1 MNIQEALNILR
12 PDGNTDEA
20 LKSAYRTACKKYH
33 PDVNPDGLELM
44 KLINA
49 AYEFLKKNMS
59 RWSFHQVNDDIPID
73 EILQEI
79 LSKIRHIPGID
90 LEICGTWLWV
100 SGNTKPYKELFKEA
114 GLRWAP
120 KKFRWYWRPEGYRK
134 RTRHV
139 FDMDEIR
146 ATFGSQEL
154 ETEPLEAVA

>member
-12 PDGNTDEA
+12 PTGNTDEA
-20 LKSAYRTACKKYH
+20 LKSAYRIACKRYH

-49 AYEFLKKNMS
+49 AYDFLKKNLAK
-59 RWSFHQVNDDIPID
+59 WNHQNVNYDISID

-79 LSKIRHIPGID
+79 INKIKKYPGIE

-100 SGNTKPYKELFKEA
+100 SGETRPYKEYLKEA

-120 KKFRWYWRPEGYRK
+120 NKHRWYWRPESYRK
-134 RTRHV
+134 KSKKV
-139 FDMDEIR
+139 FSMDEIR
-146 ATFGSQEL
+146 AAFGTTEL
-154 ETEPLEAVA
+154 ETEPLQAIA